1 MKKILFS
8 FVFLCAFSLTASA
21 EPKKA
26 PIAAQYIIT
35 DCGTVHQIATNT
47 TNDEIID
54 AIDEY
59 SAEDC

>member
-8 FVFLCAFSLTASA
+8 FLFLCAFSLTASA
-21 EPKKA
+21 EKET
-26 PIAAQYIIT
+26 PIVAQYIIT
-35 DCGTVHQIATNT
+35 DCGTVHQIATNA
-47 TNDEIID
+47 TNAEILD